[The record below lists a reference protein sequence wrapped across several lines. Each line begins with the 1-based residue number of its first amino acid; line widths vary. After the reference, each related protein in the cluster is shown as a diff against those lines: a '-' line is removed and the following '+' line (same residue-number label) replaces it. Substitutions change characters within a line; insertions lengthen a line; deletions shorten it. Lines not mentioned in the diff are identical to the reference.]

1 MPELRIK
8 DKKGINGFV
17 AIAPA
22 YLRSLGWKKG
32 DEISMR
38 IKDSSL
44 VLEKV

>member
-1 MPELRIK
+1 MPQLRIK
-8 DKKGINGFV
+8 DGKGINGFV

-22 YLRSLGWKKG
+22 YLTNLGWKKG

-38 IKDSSL
+38 IKDNSL